1 MSKTELKENK
11 LEKIEVEKPKYSKGE
26 EIFNMSTHCVGV
38 ALGIV
43 ATVLCVIFAAIHRN
57 AYAVVSSSIY
67 GASMIILY
75 TMSSLYHGLSPK
87 VKAKKVFQVLD
98 HCSIFLL
105 ISGTYTP
112 FALCTL
118 REYNTALGWVI
129 FGLVQGM
136 AVLGIVLNAIDLKK
150 YKKFSMICYLVMG
163 WCIIYRIH
171 LLPILLGITGFILLL
186 LGGIAYT
193 IGAILYG
200 IGKKKKWM
208 HSVFHIFILI
218 GSILHFFCILF
229 YVV

>member
-1 MSKTELKENK
+1 MNKTLLKQEQTK
-11 LEKIEVEKPKYSKGE
+11 VEEQKPKYSKGE

-38 ALGIV
+38 VLGIV
-43 ATVLCVIFAAIHRN
+43 ATVLCVIFASIN
-57 AYAVVSSSIY
+57 NNVYGVVGSSKY

-87 VKAKKVFQVLD
+87 TKAKKVFQILD

-112 FALCTL
+112 IALCTL
-118 REYNTALGWVI
+118 REYNTALGWWI
-129 FGLVQGM
+129 FGVVEVM

-150 YKKFSMICYLVMG
+150 YKTFSLICYLVMG

-171 LLPILLGITGFILLL
+171 LLPALLGIGGFILLL
-186 LGGIAYT
+186 LGGILYT

-229 YVV
+229 YVI